1 MPYND
6 ATVPIPPSPDHP
18 TWPVSR
24 SGRPPRLPQ
33 TGVRVGCGLALAII
47 GSFVAGL
54 ILSALI
60 FSPHTVPNALP
71 STPASKTGVFKIT
84 VTDTFLNEALN
95 ASGNGTLSNIQT
107 HIQPN
112 GQLTISG
119 IVHGAFIGSGQQGV
133 VVLAPSVSQGKLV
146 VNPVSGAVAG
156 FPLPGLALDP
166 IAKAVNQQLAQT
178 SGFTL
183 GNGQRMTAQSV
194 SFGTGEMTIS
204 YA

>member
-24 SGRPPRLPQ
+24 AGRAPRLPEA
-33 TGVRVGCGLALAII
+33 GRRIGCGVALALLGA
-47 GSFVAGL
+47 FVAGM

-60 FSPHTVPNALP
+60 FSPHTAPGALA
-71 STPASKTGVFKIT
+71 STSASKTGVFKIT
-84 VTDTFLNEALN
+84 VTDAFLNQALN
-95 ASGNGTLSNIQT
+95 ASGGGALSNIQT

-133 VVLAPSVSQGKLV
+133 VVLAPSVSQGKV
-146 VNPVSGAVAG
+146 VVSPVSGAVAG
-156 FPLPGLALDP
+156 FPLPGLALDS
-166 IAKAVNQQLAQT
+166 IAKAVNQQLVQT

-183 GNGQRMTAQSV
+183 QNGQRMTAQSI